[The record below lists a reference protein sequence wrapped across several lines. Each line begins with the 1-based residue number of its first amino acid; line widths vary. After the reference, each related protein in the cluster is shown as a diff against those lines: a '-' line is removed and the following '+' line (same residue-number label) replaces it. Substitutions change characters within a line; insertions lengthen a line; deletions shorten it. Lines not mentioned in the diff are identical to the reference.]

1 MIHTLIPAPVNAEAR
16 YRGRFGAFV
25 GTTLTS
31 VTLALFAAGLLL
43 AIPGFFHLRWLPL
56 MLGWDALVAILVIAD
71 ASLLPAPAA
80 LRVTRTFVDSPVLGR
95 ETRVELAVEHATS
108 AALRLRIADDLHPA
122 LAQFPP
128 SGTVTAYPRD
138 PARIAFTV
146 TPVRRGDFVLGG
158 IWLRVRGRLGL
169 TERRCVSRPEQRV
182 RVYPTM
188 ERTAGDTQL
197 YLLRIRQIELQRRRL
212 RITGTGREFDHLREY
227 RPGDEMRNISWSAT
241 ARRAHVI
248 TREFTTE
255 RSQQVWIVLDAGRLS
270 NTIFEMR
277 RTSAAPRPASPAH
290 SVSPSAS
297 SGVSFRD
304 AAADETYLLS
314 LNQLDQACS
323 AGIALAQTVMQA
335 GDKAGL
341 MVYGRGMQ
349 HQLLPATGP
358 GALRSLIDALSIA
371 RSEGSE
377 ADHLRAAARLGH
389 LQRRRGL
396 VLWITEMADS
406 ARRPEVA
413 DAAVELARRHLV
425 LLVVLGHQEIRATAA
440 RSPRNAAQMFESA
453 AAQEVLERRRQTLA
467 GLRAKGVLVVET
479 TPGALST
486 DAINQYLEVKA
497 RGLL

>member
-1 MIHTLIPAPVNAEAR
+1 MIRTLIPAPVGAEAR
-16 YRGRFGAFV
+16 YSGRFGAFF
-25 GTTLTS
+25 GTTLTA
-31 VTLALFAAGLLL
+31 VTLALFAAGLLC
-43 AIPGFFHLRWLPL
+43 AIPGFFHLRWLAL
-56 MLGWDALVAILVIAD
+56 ILCWDALVAVLAFAD
-71 ASLLPAPAA
+71 ARMLPPPAA
-80 LRVTRTFVDSPVLGR
+80 LRVTRTFLDSPVLGR

-108 AALRLRIADDLHPA
+108 GLLRIRISDDLHPA
-122 LAQFPP
+122 LAQLPP
-128 SGTVTAYPRD
+128 SGVLTAFPRD
-138 PARIAFTV
+138 PARIVFTI
-146 TPVRRGDFVLGG
+146 TPTRRGDFALSG
-158 IWLRVRGRLGL
+158 IWLRVRGRIGL
-169 TERRCVSRPEQRV
+169 VERRAVCRPEQKI

-188 ERTAGDTQL
+188 ERSADDTAL

-227 RPGDEMRNISWSAT
+227 RPGDEVRNISWTAT
-241 ARRAHVI
+241 ARRANVI

-270 NTIFEMR
+270 GTVFEMR
-277 RTSAAPRPASPAH
+277 RSPAPEPTASPVAPA
-290 SVSPSAS
+290 V
-297 SGVSFRD
+297 GFRD

-314 LNQLDQACS
+314 LTQLDQACA

-341 MVYGRGMQ
+341 MVYGRGLQ

-358 GALRSLIDALSIA
+358 GALRSLIDALSTA
-371 RSEGSE
+371 RNEGSE
-377 ADHLRAAARLGH
+377 ADHLRAAARLGQ

-413 DAAVELARRHLV
+413 DAAAELARRHLV
-425 LLVVLGHQEIRATAA
+425 LLVVLGHEEIRATAS

-467 GLRAKGVLVVET
+467 SLRSKGVLVVET

-486 DAINQYLEVKA
+486 DAINEYLEVKA